1 MPQLPQD
8 EVIALLIFNRGLADL
23 SPFQLVQLA
32 SAVRELNGGRDN
44 GLFSQIRNAAGLDDL
59 DIQTD
64 VDGSAVVKA
73 GKYIE
78 ENIYLELE
86 AGSKGTTRAT
96 INLDLSD
103 NVTAKASAGSDGE
116 SGVGVFYERDY

>member
-1 MPQLPQD
+1 MIATVSGSASDPSVIFSSVPQLPQD

-23 SPFQLVQLA
+23 SPFQVVQLA

-73 GKYIE
+73 GKP
-78 ENIYLELE
+78 
-86 AGSKGTTRAT
+86 
-96 INLDLSD
+96 
-103 NVTAKASAGSDGE
+103 
-116 SGVGVFYERDY
+116 